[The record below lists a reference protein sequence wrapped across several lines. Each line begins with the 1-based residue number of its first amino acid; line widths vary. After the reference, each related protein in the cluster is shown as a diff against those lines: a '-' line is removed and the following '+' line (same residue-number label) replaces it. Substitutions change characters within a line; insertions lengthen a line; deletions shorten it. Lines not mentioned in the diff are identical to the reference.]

1 MLNIKANFK
10 NRHQEHKCRL
20 CKGAEETQSH
30 VLEECQKLNEKYQKV
45 TKEMIFSENTEE
57 LKQTAKI
64 IQERMETMEEK
75 QGTNTDY

>member
-1 MLNIKANFK
+1 MKLFQRNCDDKYALN
-10 NRHQEHKCRL
+10 
-20 CKGAEETQSH
+20 
-30 VLEECQKLNEKYQKV
+30 NEKYQKV

-64 IQERMETMEEK
+64 IQERMEMIEEK